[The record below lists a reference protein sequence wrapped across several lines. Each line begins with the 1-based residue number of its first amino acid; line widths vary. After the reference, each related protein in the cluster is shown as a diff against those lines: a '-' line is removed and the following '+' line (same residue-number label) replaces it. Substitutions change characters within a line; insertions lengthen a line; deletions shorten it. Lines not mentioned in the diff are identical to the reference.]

1 MSKLN
6 LLRLLLSQQ
15 TLLKPLTGL
24 LVFGKTGAN
33 TGGLSSNFADFP
45 PHILIASPEA
55 LNDWLSKF
63 VLEVKRKYGKPYP
76 PNTLHQLVCGLLR
89 YARETNPSIDFF
101 KDKLF
106 ASFRRTL
113 DAEMKRLR
121 SCGIGVTTKRA
132 EPITPEE
139 EEAMWKCGVLGSD
152 SPQTLIDTIF
162 YMCGLYFA
170 LRSGQE
176 HRQLLL
182 NQVELLENGE
192 QSCIVYTEN
201 VSKNNPGGLQHRK
214 VKAKQVTQYANL
226 DNPECCFITLFKKYC
241 SRRPSGLP
249 HFYLTPIKGPK
260 TNIWYAKTPIGHH
273 KLDSTISRMCK
284 AANIPGFKTNHSLRV
299 SAATR
304 LFQKGVDE
312 QLIMERTGHRS
323 LDGVRTYKRVS
334 SQQHR
339 MLSGILNLSSEEEP
353 SPKVPKLSE
362 KENSPPEPEAFSK
375 TTLPVCSAYNPAPI
389 ANKQDTVVNIPPN
402 PLPTLSFTGCS
413 GITINYNGLK

>member
-1 MSKLN
+1 
-6 LLRLLLSQQ
+6 
-15 TLLKPLTGL
+15 
-24 LVFGKTGAN
+24 
-33 TGGLSSNFADFP
+33 
-45 PHILIASPEA
+45 
-55 LNDWLSKF
+55 
-63 VLEVKRKYGKPYP
+63 
-76 PNTLHQLVCGLLR
+76 
-89 YARETNPSIDFF
+89 
-101 KDKLF
+101 
-106 ASFRRTL
+106 
-113 DAEMKRLR
+113 
-121 SCGIGVTTKRA
+121 
-132 EPITPEE
+132 
-139 EEAMWKCGVLGSD
+139 
-152 SPQTLIDTIF
+152 
-162 YMCGLYFA
+162 
-170 LRSGQE
+170 
-176 HRQLLL
+176 
-182 NQVELLENGE
+182 
-192 QSCIVYTEN
+192 
-201 VSKNNPGGLQHRK
+201 
-214 VKAKQVTQYANL
+214 
-226 DNPECCFITLFKKYC
+226 
-241 SRRPSGLP
+241 
-249 HFYLTPIKGPK
+249 
-260 TNIWYAKTPIGHH
+260 
-273 KLDSTISRMCK
+273 MCK